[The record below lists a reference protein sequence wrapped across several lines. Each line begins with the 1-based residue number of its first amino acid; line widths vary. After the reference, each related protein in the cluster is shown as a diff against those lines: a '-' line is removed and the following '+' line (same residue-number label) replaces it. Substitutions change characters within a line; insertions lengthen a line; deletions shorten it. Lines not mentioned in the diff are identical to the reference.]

1 MKMSVSKGGSCVL
14 CVQTDTAPAGS
25 TIDVCLVIWSSV
37 TESVRHAELTAIG
50 SAKSSTGE
58 NMFQAETDVL
68 RSNISTRNCCKRI
81 N

>member
-1 MKMSVSKGGSCVL
+1 ML
-14 CVQTDTAPAGS
+14 CVQIDTAPAGS
-25 TIDVCLVIWSSV
+25 TIHVCLVIRSYV
-37 TESVRHAELTAIG
+37 TESARRAELTAIG

-68 RSNISTRNCCKRI
+68 RSNISTRDCGKRI